1 MRKKRTGLQQIS
13 LSEEQKEKLREE
25 IRAFYL
31 DERGEE
37 IEIIEQIQLL
47 DLFTEKLA
55 PVIYNKALDDA
66 RKWYAQMMENMESD
80 YYALYKQLLWE

>member
-47 DLFTEKLA
+47 DLLRRSW
-55 PVIYNKALDDA
+55 L
-66 RKWYAQMMENMESD
+66 R
-80 YYALYKQLLWE
+80 

>member
-80 YYALYKQLLWE
+80 YYELYKNEN